1 MKVHPSSMIGPYNLV
16 PIPPGLH
23 SSSLLLGIC
32 ICVYVSVSNN
42 SRTSKKRSIGGRNKK
57 EREKKRNYNNNLSM
71 LRFVVARLDFGRAR
85 ALVTP
90 GGPVANYDTAG
101 GG

>member
-1 MKVHPSSMIGPYNLV
+1 
-16 PIPPGLH
+16 
-23 SSSLLLGIC
+23 
-32 ICVYVSVSNN
+32 
-42 SRTSKKRSIGGRNKK
+42 
-57 EREKKRNYNNNLSM
+57 M

-101 GG
+101 GGWNVVLIDIGYNIHYTLHTHRRNIGIFV